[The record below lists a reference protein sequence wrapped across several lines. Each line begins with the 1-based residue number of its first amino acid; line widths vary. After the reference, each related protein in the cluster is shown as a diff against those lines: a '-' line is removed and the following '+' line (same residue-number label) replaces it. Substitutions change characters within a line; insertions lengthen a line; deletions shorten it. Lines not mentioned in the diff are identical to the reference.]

1 MGRTWKT
8 RIVKAPPQ
16 SQEYIRSGAV
26 PLVFREAYAGRRTGL
41 LHFGHGEKNCSLRFV
56 KGHVVYGASSSKQLH
71 LGQVLYDAGM
81 VTRAQLEAASVL
93 VVNQHKRL
101 GEALTEIGAL
111 GPEDLEHALS
121 LHVQSIMAQILV
133 WTQGLYY
140 FEERDA
146 EEGGYD
152 QPLKTSTGQL
162 LLEAARMVKKQSAI
176 RFALGDLER
185 VLLPST
191 DPLLRFQRVKLTP
204 IEGFV
209 MSRLDGT
216 MTAAEAVR
224 ITGLPEE
231 EVEGALLALLICGM
245 VDFADK
251 KADADQRDS
260 AQFLRQEV
268 IDLYRSLNDKNHFEL
283 LGVPEDAQD
292 MQIESAYLRLAKRYH
307 PDTHHLPGLED
318 LADKLESIFYRLTEA
333 FETLEDAP
341 ARLKYLASLKPSLHV
356 PEPEPPRP
364 RPGAAPRAP
373 QPGAAEPP
381 PQPAA
386 EEEPKIDPQRAREV
400 FDQAQERFSEGKYWE
415 AVGLLSVAVSLGE
428 GRLQRRARVLM
439 ARCFLKYPDRVKDA
453 EKQLRLVIDQDP
465 DHAEAYYH
473 LGAVYRHGGLSARAR
488 AMFKK
493 TLELKPKHREAAAEL
508 ATLEGGD
515 SEAGEGVLKKLFS
528 RD

>member
-8 RIVKAPPQ
+8 RIVKPPPQ
-16 SQEYIRSGAV
+16 SQEYIRSGSV
-26 PLVFREAYAGRRTGL
+26 PIVFREAYAGRRTGL

-56 KGHVVYGASSSKQLH
+56 KGHVVYGASSAKQLH
-71 LGQVLYDAGM
+71 LGQVLYGAGM
-81 VTRAQLEAASVL
+81 VTKEQLEAASVL

-111 GPEDLEHALS
+111 GPEDLEHALA
-121 LHVQSIMAQILV
+121 LHVQSIMAHILV

-146 EEGGYD
+146 EQGGYD

-162 LLEAARMVKKQSAI
+162 LLEAARMVKKQSAV
-176 RFALGDLER
+176 RFCLGDLDR

-191 DPLLRFQRVKLTP
+191 DPLLRFQRVRLTP

-216 MTAAEAVR
+216 ITAAEVVR
-224 ITGLPEE
+224 TMGLPEE

-245 VDFADK
+245 VDFADRK
-251 KADADQRDS
+251 GEGEQRSS

-307 PDTHHLPGLED
+307 PDTHHEPGLED

-356 PEPEPPRP
+356 PEPEPPGPRP
-364 RPGAAPRAP
+364 RSGPRAR
-373 QPGAAEPP
+373 AVEP
-381 PQPAA
+381 PQPSPAP
-386 EEEPKIDPQRAREV
+386 EEPKIEPQRAQEV
-400 FDQAQERFSEGKYWE
+400 FEQAQERFGEGKYWE

-465 DHAEAYYH
+465 NNADAYYH

-488 AMFKK
+488 AMLKK

-508 ATLEGGD
+508 ATLEGAD
-515 SEAGEGVLKKLFS
+515 SDAGEGVLKKLFS